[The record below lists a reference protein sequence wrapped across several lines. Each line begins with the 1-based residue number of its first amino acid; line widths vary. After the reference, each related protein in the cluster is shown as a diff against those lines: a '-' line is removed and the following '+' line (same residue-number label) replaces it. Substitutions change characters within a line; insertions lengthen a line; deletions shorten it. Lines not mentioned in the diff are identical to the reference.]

1 MFISVRIVVVIIEL
15 FLEWFRLSHLILSIQ
30 SYFVFHI
37 FYSCG
42 YWKANII
49 IIIIIII
56 INSAI
61 SYAFKTLGYDR
72 PTLEQ
77 ERAIR
82 EFVSGR
88 DIFVISPTGSGKSLC
103 FVALPLVFD
112 HIRRRVSRNVPHLS
126 ILLVICPLTALMK
139 DQVSKY
145 GSVVSCTYI
154 GETFCSHYKFDW
166 SR

>member
-1 MFISVRIVVVIIEL
+1 MQIPRLACSGDINSAISYA
-15 FLEWFRLSHLILSIQ
+15 F
-30 SYFVFHI
+30 
-37 FYSCG
+37 
-42 YWKANII
+42 
-49 IIIIIII
+49 
-56 INSAI
+56 NSAI

-112 HIRRRVSRNVPHLS
+112 HIRSIFWVPFAATINSTGAGEPPRTWTLS
-126 ILLVICPLTALMK
+126 ELIVFQLPPQHV
-139 DQVSKY
+139 
-145 GSVVSCTYI
+145 
-154 GETFCSHYKFDW
+154 
-166 SR
+166 